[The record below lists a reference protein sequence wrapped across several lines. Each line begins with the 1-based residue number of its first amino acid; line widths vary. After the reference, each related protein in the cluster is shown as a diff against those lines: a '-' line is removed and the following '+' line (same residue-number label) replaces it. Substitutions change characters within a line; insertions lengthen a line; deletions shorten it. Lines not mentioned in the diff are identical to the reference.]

1 MSAEKRVLRCELSGN
16 DPVDLV
22 SSDPEAISFDNQAW
36 KGLTN
41 SSPVPV
47 KTV

>member
-1 MSAEKRVLRCELSGN
+1 MSAVKRVLRSELIGN

-22 SSDPEAISFDNQAW
+22 SSDPEAIRIDSQAW
-36 KGLTN
+36 KDLSN
-41 SSPVPV
+41 SSRVPV

>member
-22 SSDPEAISFDNQAW
+22 SSDPEAISVDHQAW

-41 SSPVPV
+41 SSRVPV